1 MAREFRVVDE
11 EESDVVLRGIRCE
24 EWDGLGSVCPRCG
37 ATEYRH
43 FTASGGRYGTRD
55 GAVVLRS
62 DYWDS
67 RRHLLTACLD
77 CELVLYKHPAFD
89 LLYECWDDEDGAIQ
103 F

>member
-1 MAREFRVVDE
+1 MDRQFCVVGEDGT
-11 EESDVVLRGIRCE
+11 DTVINGVRND
-24 EWDGLGSVCPRCG
+24 EWDGLGSACPRCD

-67 RRHLLTACLD
+67 ERRLFTECLD

-89 LLYECWDDEDGAIQ
+89 LLYGRGDGGNGAFQ